1 MKKRTVKWNIAASR
15 MDGFALGWQG
25 SDIYL
30 HIAKCNMNLEV
41 KSAPLYASTA
51 FPFEKG
57 NTENLSIRM
66 FLEVKIWKT

>member
-1 MKKRTVKWNIAASR
+1 MKKRTVKWNIAASC

-25 SDIYL
+25 LAIYL
-30 HIAKCNMNLEV
+30 HIAKCNVNLEV
-41 KSAPLYASTA
+41 KSAPLHASTV

-57 NTENLSIRM
+57 NTENLSIRI